1 MTFGPGV
8 RAQVFEVVVRQAIAG
23 APWREICAGPM
34 QINNIDPGEVE
45 YEVDRRLNRGK
56 NRLPHDV
63 QQSLT
68 KYIAAWEETVNTGKA
83 DHTVPV
89 AELIAAVYADLGL
102 ETPKVISCDS
112 PAQVFYCLLLLSRSN
127 RQNGENSVA
136 SIDELATNASELFA
150 VDQTTSFIRS
160 LMEKASEISLE
171 KLNGSGEQLC
181 SFVHNFYSMELP
193 HEIDN
198 QFTTALNDSAALYFK
213 WGFKLTVEVF
223 LHRLRTTYD
232 VAMSGIPFAM
242 MTDYKFADISGN
254 IETTSAQIERL
265 VEKQNAMLEEPGQKV
280 LRHQMRQQ
288 VGIIAPENQT
298 RIAPAHILQQNRL
311 GIWDPSQLLAY
322 GFAREHLSDK
332 THFPPDVTRK
342 LDNWLNLFKA
352 APWYSFYENVCFV
365 VQYPQT
371 VTVDIQFRPSNTS
384 GPAIV
389 FADGFR
395 SYALDGIAA
404 PRKFIESPELLTPTD
419 IESVANVTL
428 RRRMIE
434 SYGVAKFLAD
444 ADAILVESDK
454 YGKLYR
460 KELPGDEDLAMV
472 AVINTT
478 MEPDGTYKEYFLR
491 VPPTMQTAL
500 EAVAWTFGMTAEE
513 YAPSVES

>member
-8 RAQVFEVVVRQAIAG
+8 RAQVFEVIVRQAIAG

-34 QINNIDPGEVE
+34 QVNNIDPGEVE

-63 QQSLT
+63 QESLT
-68 KYIAAWEETVNTGKA
+68 AYIAAWEETVNTGKA
-83 DHTVPV
+83 DDTVPV
-89 AELIAAVYADLGL
+89 AELIATVYADLGL
-102 ETPKVISCDS
+102 DTPKVIFCDS

-127 RQNGENSVA
+127 RQNGKNSGE
-136 SIDELATNASELFA
+136 SIDEGLSAAELFA
-150 VDQTTSFIRS
+150 VDQTTSFIEN
-160 LMEKASEISLE
+160 LMEKASEISVK
-171 KLNGSGEQLC
+171 KLNGTGEPFC
-181 SFVHNFYSMELP
+181 SFVHNFYTMQLP
-193 HEIDN
+193 NEVDN
-198 QFTTALNDSAALYFK
+198 QLKTALNESAALYFK
-213 WGFKLTVEVF
+213 WGFKLTVETF

-232 VAMSGIPFAM
+232 IAMSGIPFAM
-242 MTDYKFADISGN
+242 MTEYKFPDISGN
-254 IETTSAQIERL
+254 IETTSAQIERV
-265 VEKQNAMLEEPGQKV
+265 VERQNAMLKELGQSV
-280 LRHQMRQQ
+280 LPHQLRQP
-288 VGIIAPENQT
+288 VGMIAPANQT
-298 RIAPAHILQQNRL
+298 RVAPSQILQQNRL

-332 THFPPDVTRK
+332 THFPPDAARK

-352 APWYSFYENVCFV
+352 APWYSFYEKVCFV

-371 VTVDIQFRPSNTS
+371 VSVDTQFRPSNPN

-395 SYALDGIAA
+395 SYAIDGIAA
-404 PRKFIESPELLTPTD
+404 PRKFIENPELLTPTD
-419 IESVANVTL
+419 IESVENVTL

-434 SYGVAKFLAD
+434 NYGVAKFLAD
-444 ADAILVESDK
+444 ANAILVQSDK

-513 YAPSVES
+513 YAPTVES